1 MKEQEPQSH
10 NWRSTNSIFSP
21 APVGGMKYD
30 ILFLVLGTVLLL
42 FLVTKLSTPKDTIFL
57 CTTYFDCPKRDGWA
71 MFQNGISKLKVLHEP
86 QTLSRIDKWVVINEY
101 SSHPKANWAKLMN
114 EKYPFITFL
123 QKSQQD
129 EGQAKSLNMLL
140 NYAQP
145 YTYWFHW
152 EEGWE
157 PTRPFLNNAFSIM
170 DTTNITQLQLSD
182 DWINRSGPKTCK
194 DNYCIIQHTN
204 DITSHQT
211 REHLKTAADVHR
223 FWPHYSLR
231 PSLNRVAFYKSLGE
245 FSTDKFA
252 PPLTSEHDYA
262 VRWYNNGGTIGVF
275 KQGPLKRPNNYI
287 STHD

>member
-1 MKEQEPQSH
+1 
-10 NWRSTNSIFSP
+10 
-21 APVGGMKYD
+21 MKYD
-30 ILFLVLGTVLLL
+30 ILFLVLATVLLL
-42 FLVTKLSTPKDTIFL
+42 FLVTKLSKQKDSIFL

-71 MFQNGISKLKVLHEP
+71 MFQNGINKLRSFHNQQSLN
-86 QTLSRIDKWVVINEY
+86 RIDKWIVVNEY
-101 SSHPKANWAKLMN
+101 SSHPKANWGKLISQ
-114 EKYPFITFL
+114 KYPFITFL

-157 PTRPFLNNAFSIM
+157 PTRPFLNNAFNIM

-182 DWINRSGPKTCK
+182 DWINRNGPKTCT
-194 DNYCIIQHTN
+194 DNYCIIQHTR
-204 DITSHQT
+204 DIDTHQT
-211 REHLKTAADVHR
+211 RTHLKTAEDVHR
-223 FWPHYSLR
+223 YWPHYSLR
-231 PSLNRVAFYKSLGE
+231 PSFNRVAFYKSLGE
-245 FSTDKFA
+245 FSTDKFT

-262 VRWYNNGGTIGVF
+262 LRWYNNGGTVGVF